1 MAGWNGLDWV
11 LAAIVF
17 ISIAAAA
24 IKGFVR
30 EIIAI
35 ASVVAGVTVAALG
48 YRQLAP
54 GLQDLTRSEAVALG
68 VSFLLLFLAVIA
80 VGAVVS
86 ALTRKLIQKAD
97 LTGFDRMLGALF
109 GLVRAVLIDTVLL
122 LALLAFSIKPELVQQ
137 SRLAP
142 YVATGA
148 RLMALAMPQE
158 LRTNFTDGFE
168 KFRQMMIENDK
179 KALDKKP
186 AAP

>member
-11 LAAIVF
+11 LAAIVLVSV
-17 ISIAAAA
+17 IAAA

-35 ASVVAGVTVAALG
+35 ASVIAGVAVAALG

-54 GLQDLTRSEAVALG
+54 GLQDLTRSAAIALG
-68 VSFLLLFLAVIA
+68 ISFLILFLAVIA
-80 VGAVVS
+80 VGAVIS

-109 GLVRAVLIDTVLL
+109 GLVRGLLMDTVLL
-122 LALLAFSIKPELVQQ
+122 LALLAFSIKPELVQE

-148 RLMALAMPQE
+148 RLMAWAMPQD
-158 LRTNFTDGFE
+158 LKTNFTAGFE

-179 KALDKKP
+179 KTLDKKP
-186 AAP
+186 ASP